1 MSRDE
6 SRGVT
11 VRNTYGDLT
20 KPLKDLLKKNAQFEW
35 TQERQE
41 IFELLKKKFQ
51 ESPVLQMPDML
62 KPFIVESDASKY
74 ASGAVLGQQ
83 DSNGDWHPCAYI
95 SKSFNETG
103 RNYEIYDRELLAI
116 IRALT
121 DWRHYLVGSPHVV
134 TVLSD
139 HRNLTYFR
147 TTQKL
152 NRQQARWS
160 LFLFDYNLQ
169 LVHMPGT
176 QMVQSDALSRHPD
189 HCPDE
194 DTDNGDRTLLTENL
208 FIQTLDLDL
217 HDLITDNSKNDIV
230 FQNTIKTLTGND
242 RLPLN
247 FRPSDWRMTDNL
259 LFYHDRCYV
268 PDNPDL
274 RQKIVARYHDTLPAG
289 HPGNLRTQ
297 ELVRQYYWW
306 PGLSTFV
313 KNYVL

>member
-139 HRNLTYFR
+139 NRNLTYFR
-147 TTQKL
+147 TAQKL

-160 LFLFDYNLQ
+160 LYLSEFNVKLIY
-169 LVHMPGT
+169 VPSK
-176 QMVQSDALSRHPD
+176 QMIQSDALSHRPD
-189 HCPDE
+189 LCPDDDHDNE
-194 DTDNGDRTLLTENL
+194 DKVLLTDSMFINAINL
-208 FIQTLDLDL
+208 KLK
-217 HDLITDNSKNDIV
+217 DLIISLTNDDDILKSV
-230 FQNTIKTLTGND
+230 IQAFQSSGPF
-242 RLPLN
+242 PLN
-247 FRPSDWRMTDNL
+247 SSRADWLIND
-259 LFYHDRCYV
+259 D
-268 PDNPDL
+268 
-274 RQKIVARYHDTLPAG
+274 
-289 HPGNLRTQ
+289 
-297 ELVRQYYWW
+297 
-306 PGLSTFV
+306 GLIF
-313 KNYVL
+313 